1 MQTFETLK
9 GRVALVTGGASG
21 MGKATALRLGSVGM
35 KVVIADFDEEN
46 AGKVVEEIKANG
58 GNAIA
63 VKCDVTDEES
73 VKAVMEKIVEVY
85 GKLNSLVHCAGVG
98 SAVAPI
104 HEIELKDFERI
115 ININLK
121 GTFLM
126 MKYGAETMLKTKAE
140 SCSIVNISSVS
151 GVAASSGASSYT
163 AAKFGVVGLT
173 KNGAVDYAK
182 HGITVNAICPYVVR
196 TGFLKGVSD
205 DMIDAYVATC
215 ANGRL
220 CEPDEVAGLALFLI
234 SDMARY
240 ISGTAIL
247 SDAGKTA
254 GDILPIPWKEI

>member
-9 GRVALVTGGASG
+9 DRVALVTGGASG
-21 MGKATALRLGSVGM
+21 MGKATALRLASVGM
-35 KVVIADFDEEN
+35 NVVIADFDEVN
-46 AGKVVEEIKANG
+46 AAKVVDEIKANG

-63 VKCDVTDEES
+63 VKCDVTNEES
-73 VKAVMEKIVEVY
+73 VKTVMDKTVETY

-104 HEIELKDFERI
+104 HEIELEDFERI
-115 ININLK
+115 LNINLK

-126 MKYGAETMLKTKAE
+126 MKHSAKTMLKTKAE

-151 GVAASSGASSYT
+151 GVAGSSGASSYT
-163 AAKFGVVGLT
+163 ASKFGVVGLT
-173 KNGAVDYAK
+173 KNAAVDYAQ

-196 TGFLKGVSD
+196 TGFLKDVTEE
-205 DMIDAYVATC
+205 MIQAYAATC

-220 CEPDEVAGLALFLI
+220 CEPDEVAGLAMFLI

-254 GDILPIPWKEI
+254 GDILPIPWKEL